1 MWESL
6 SVCAAIVDH
15 VILLHPFHSSSCQY
29 HPPLVEVEDGEVELQ
44 EDDAEDHTQAL
55 ALKFLLEAVNGA

>member
-1 MWESL
+1 ME
-6 SVCAAIVDH
+6 
-15 VILLHPFHSSSCQY
+15 SSSCEY